1 MRAFI
6 ISTYCYPFHSLQFEI
21 VILSQCRIP
30 IFYGQTVFLKLV
42 IARFSD
48 TQDHSM
54 MGTEGPKTVNI
65 SCIWRW
71 IFVSL
76 EKILVSKYL

>member
-6 ISTYCYPFHSLQFEI
+6 ISTDCYPFHSLQFEI
-21 VILSQCRIP
+21 VILSQCRFQ

-42 IARFSD
+42 IGWFSD

-54 MGTEGPKTVNI
+54 MGTEDPKTVDI
-65 SCIWRW
+65 
-71 IFVSL
+71 
-76 EKILVSKYL
+76 